1 MKILV
6 ANPNSSEIVTGIIME
21 SGKRKVTNPNTEL
34 IPLTNPK
41 GTKNIDCGF
50 ADYQSVWSFIRAIM
64 EKVEEI
70 HADAVVLAGFGNVGV
85 FALKEAL
92 SIPVLSISETTQTL
106 ACLLGHKYTVLTM
119 LKQFIPYQEDLV
131 RLYRL
136 EGKCASVRGI
146 NVNVE
151 KCVTDR
157 EETLNQLKEEILRI
171 VEEDGAEAVVLGC
184 AGLCGYDEAL
194 QELVG
199 LPVLDPVT
207 VTVKA
212 AEMMVETGLCH
223 SKRRKFANPPQ
234 EFEAYFWDGDK

>member
-21 SGKRKVTNPNTEL
+21 SARRKVTDPNTEL

-50 ADYQSVWSFIRAIM
+50 ADYQSVWSFIRAILD
-64 EKVEEI
+64 KVEEI
-70 HADAVVLAGFGNVGV
+70 KADAVVLAGFGNVGV

-92 SIPVLSISETTQTL
+92 SIPVLSISETAQTL
-106 ACLLGHKYTVLTM
+106 ACLMGHKYTVLTM
-119 LKQFIPYQEDLV
+119 LRQFIPYQEDLV

-136 EGKCASVRGI
+136 QDKCASVRGI

-151 KCVTDR
+151 QCVIDR
-157 EETLNQLKEEILRI
+157 DTTMTQLSDEVLKI
-171 VEEDGAEAVVLGC
+171 VEEDGAEVVVLGC

-199 LPVLDPVT
+199 VPVLDPVT
-207 VTVKA
+207 VTVKV
-212 AEMMVETGLCH
+212 AEMMVHTGLSH
-223 SKRRKFANPPQ
+223 SKKRKFANPPQ
-234 EFEAYFWDGDK
+234 EFSAYFWDGN

>member
-6 ANPNSSEIVTGIIME
+6 ANPNSSEIVTGVIMK
-21 SGKRKVTNPNTEL
+21 SAKRKASNTTDL

-50 ADYQSVWSFIRAIM
+50 ADYQSVWSFQRAII

-70 HADAVVLAGFGNVGV
+70 KPDAVVLAGFGNVGV
-85 FALKEAL
+85 FALKEIL
-92 SIPVLSISETTQTL
+92 DIPVVSISEATQTV
-106 ACLLGHKYTVLTM
+106 ACLMGHKYTVITM
-119 LKQFIPYQEDLV
+119 LKQFVPYQEDLV

-136 EGKCASVRGI
+136 EAKCASVRAI

-157 EETLNQLKEEILRI
+157 EATLDQLKEEILKV
-171 VEEDGAEAVVLGC
+171 VEQDGAEVVVLGC
-184 AGLCGYDEAL
+184 AGLCGYDEDL
-194 QELVG
+194 QALVG

-207 VTVKA
+207 VAIKV
-212 AEMMVETGLCH
+212 AEMMVEGGLTQ
-223 SKRRKFANPPQ
+223 SKKLKFATPPQ
-234 EFEAYFWDGDK
+234 PIKEYTWPEE

>member
-21 SGKRKVTNPNTEL
+21 SAKRSINEGTEL

-50 ADYQSVWSFIRAIM
+50 ADYQSVWSFIRAIL
-64 EKVEEI
+64 EKVEEVK
-70 HADAVVLAGFGNVGV
+70 ADAVVLAGFGNVGV

-92 SIPVLSISETTQTL
+92 SIPVVSISEGTQL
-106 ACLLGHKYTVLTM
+106 IASLLGHKYTVLTM

-131 RLYRL
+131 RLYGL
-136 EGKCASVRGI
+136 ENKCASVRGI

-157 EETLNQLKEEILRI
+157 EETLNQLKEEILKI
-171 VEEDGAEAVVLGC
+171 VEEDGAEVVLLGC
-184 AGLCGYDEAL
+184 AGLCAYDKQLE
-194 QELVG
+194 ELVG
-199 LPVLDPVT
+199 IPVLDPVNVGT
-207 VTVKA
+207 KL
-212 AEMMVETGLCH
+212 AEMLVETGLTH
-223 SKRRKFANPPQ
+223 SKKRKFANPPQ
-234 EFEAYFWDGDK
+234 EMEAYFWDGK

>member
-6 ANPNSSEIVTGIIME
+6 ANPNSSEIVTGIIMK
-21 SGKRKVTNPNTEL
+21 SAHRKALSTTEL

-50 ADYQSVWSFIRAIM
+50 ADYQSVWSFVRAIL
-64 EKVEEI
+64 EKVEEVK
-70 HADAVVLAGFGNVGV
+70 ADAVVLAGFGNVGV

-92 SIPVLSISETTQTL
+92 NIPVISISEGTQTI
-106 ACLLGHKYTVLTM
+106 ACMLGHKYTVLTM

-136 EGKCASVRGI
+136 EQKCASVRAI

-157 EETLNQLKEEILRI
+157 EETLKQLKEEILKI
-171 VEEDGAEAVVLGC
+171 VEEDGAEVVMLGC

-207 VTVKA
+207 VAVKV

-223 SKRRKFANPPQ
+223 SKKRKFAYPPQ
-234 EFEAYFWDGDK
+234 EFAAYYWDGK

>member
-21 SGKRKVTNPNTEL
+21 SAKRKVTNPNTQL

-50 ADYQSVWSFIRAIM
+50 ADYQSVWSFVRHIM
-64 EKVEEI
+64 EVCANDQI
-70 HADAVVLAGFGNVGV
+70 DAVVLAGFGNVGV
-85 FALKEAL
+85 YALKEAL
-92 SIPVLSISETTQTL
+92 NIPVLSISETAQTM

-136 EGKCASVRGI
+136 QDKCASVRAI

-157 EETLNQLKEEILRI
+157 EETLAQLKEEILKI
-171 VEEDGAEAVVLGC
+171 ADQDGAEVVILGC

-194 QELVG
+194 QELVEM
-199 LPVLDPVT
+199 PVLDPVT
-207 VTVKA
+207 VTVKY
-212 AEMMVETGLCH
+212 AEMMVELGLSH
-223 SKRRKFANPPQ
+223 SKKRKFAYPPQ
-234 EFEAYFWDGDK
+234 AFEAYFWDGNK

>member
-21 SGKRKVTNPNTEL
+21 SARRKITDPNTEL

-50 ADYQSVWSFIRAIM
+50 ADYQSVWSFIRAIL

-70 HADAVVLAGFGNVGV
+70 KPDAVVLAGFGNVGV

-92 SIPVLSISETTQTL
+92 SIPVLSISETAQTI
-106 ACLLGHKYTVLTM
+106 ACLMGDKYTVLTM
-119 LKQFIPYQEDLV
+119 LRQFIPYQEDLV

-136 EGKCASVRGI
+136 QDKCASVRGI

-157 EETLNQLKEEILRI
+157 ENTMNQLSEEVLKIVKE
-171 VEEDGAEAVVLGC
+171 DNAEVVVLGC

-199 LPVLDPVT
+199 VPVLDPVT
-207 VTVKA
+207 VTVKF
-212 AEMMVETGLCH
+212 AEMMVQTGLTH
-223 SKRRKFANPPQ
+223 SKIRKFANPPQ
-234 EFEAYFWDGDK
+234 PINDYFWDGN

>member
-21 SGKRKVTNPNTEL
+21 SAKRKITNPNTQL

-50 ADYQSVWSFIRAIM
+50 ADYQSVWSFIRAILDTC
-64 EKVEEI
+64 EKEKP
-70 HADAVVLAGFGNVGV
+70 DAVVLAGFGNVGV

-92 SIPVLSISETTQTL
+92 SIPVLSISETGQYMAAL
-106 ACLLGHKYTVLTM
+106 MGHKYTVLTM

-136 EGKCASVRGI
+136 QDKCASVRGI

-157 EETLNQLKEEILRI
+157 EETLNQLKDEILKI
-171 VEEDGAEAVVLGC
+171 ADEDGAEVVVLGC

-199 LPVLDPVT
+199 MPVLDPVT
-207 VTVKA
+207 VTVKY

-223 SKRRKFANPPQ
+223 SKRRKFAMPPQ
-234 EFEAYFWDGDK
+234 EFDAYFWDGKN

>member
-1 MKILV
+1 
-6 ANPNSSEIVTGIIME
+6 ME
-21 SGKRKVTNPNTEL
+21 SAKRKVTDPNTEL

-64 EKVEEI
+64 AKVDEI
-70 HADAVVLAGFGNVGV
+70 HPDALVLAGFGNVGV

-92 SIPVLSISETTQTL
+92 NIPVLSISETTQTL

-136 EGKCASVRGI
+136 QDKCASVRGI

-157 EETLNQLKEEILRI
+157 DVTLNQLKDEILEI
-171 VEEDGAEAVVLGC
+171 VENDGAEVVVLGC

-207 VTVKA
+207 VTVKV
-212 AEMMVETGLCH
+212 AEMMVETGLCQ
-223 SKRRKFANPPQ
+223 SKKRKFAAPPQ
-234 EFEAYFWDGDK
+234 EFAAYYWDGNN